1 MIGALLSAL
10 SALPRIASAL
20 EAVAGSLD
28 AIDKRNREARAAN
41 RRATKD
47 KEVDSVIDA
56 LVADKLPDDQPTELT
71 TSDGE
76 G

>member
-10 SALPRIASAL
+10 SAVPRIASAL

-47 KEVDSVIDA
+47 EEVDSVIDA
-56 LVADKLPDDQPTELT
+56 LVADKLPDDQSTELT
-71 TSDGE
+71 TTNGQE
-76 G
+76 